1 MVSRMLFEECLWIQV
16 WVLLSAID
24 RLSSLS
30 VDHHDIVILIL
41 NFTLNYLSV
50 YRPKFKNLYIYYFD
64 VLKINI
70 ADLNFIYA
78 HT

>member
-1 MVSRMLFEECLWIQV
+1 MWI
-16 WVLLSAID
+16 LLSAID

-64 VLKINI
+64 VLKINKYCRFKFYLCTYLK
-70 ADLNFIYA
+70 DRNVQESNC
-78 HT
+78 